1 METEASVLEF
11 QPGAA
16 LAVTFFV
23 ACFSLLL
30 WAILQHIRGASNYP
44 PGPWGL
50 PLVGNLPQLGSAPHL
65 TLMQLT
71 RVYGEVFSLRLGS
84 RRVVVLGSTRVLREA
99 LAKKARHFSDRPPLF
114 TTQLCGSRQ
123 NTVAFGEYSPLQ
135 VQRKKCVM
143 RALHQSVF
151 SNMKHL
157 DQLVAEETE
166 ELVNKFSDNLG
177 KAVDPR
183 SFLRTAV
190 INLAFRLNFGDD
202 NLNSELQQEL
212 ENILD
217 RANDFV
223 ENSAVGGLLDF
234 MPWLHIVFRK
244 EANKIENAVK
254 ELFDFV
260 RKVYTLRKDKY
271 DDGNSCVAVTIAKL
285 VPEIKISNSTT
296 PSNEEMEEFPD
307 NMDFTT
313 SQQNA
318 DPLSQVD
325 CDETVV
331 NLLVDVFGAGLET
344 VSTAFCW
351 SLLYLASDVQL
362 QQDLHEELDR
372 VVGKD
377 RFPSIEDKP
386 NMPLL
391 QATVMEVLRI
401 STVVPFGLP
410 HWTTEDSTVAGYTVS
425 KGTIILVN
433 LWAVNH
439 DPHHFQQPQ
448 LFNPY
453 RFLDDDGQLRDDRY
467 AFMMPFSTGSRR
479 CAGSTL
485 AKAELF
491 LFLGG
496 LLQQFR
502 FGLADKKPDIEGKF
516 GLTLRP
522 KPYKVLANLQ

>member
-1 METEASVLEF
+1 MDYFYGVDTVFANSFSVAIISIVLLF
-11 QPGAA
+11 VFA
-16 LAVTFFV
+16 LLST
-23 ACFSLLL
+23 
-30 WAILQHIRGASNYP
+30 QDQGKRGNFA
-44 PGPWGL
+44 PGPVGL
-50 PLVGNLPQLGSAPHL
+50 PVVGNLLQIGSAPHVTL
-65 TLMQLT
+65 TELSQ
-71 RVYGEVFSLRLGS
+71 VYGEVFSLRLGS
-84 RRVVVLGSTRVLREA
+84 RRVVVLGSTRVLKEA

-151 SNMKHL
+151 SNMQHL

-202 NLNSELQQEL
+202 NLNGELQQEL
-212 ENILD
+212 ENILN

-234 MPWLHIVFRK
+234 VPWLHIIFRK
-244 EANKIENAVK
+244 QANKIENSIK
-254 ELFDFV
+254 ELIGFV
-260 RKVYTLRKDKY
+260 RKVYILRKDQY
-271 DDGNSCVAVTIAKL
+271 EDSSCVAATMGRL
-285 VPEIKISNSTT
+285 VPEIKTKC
-296 PSNEEMEEFPD
+296 
-307 NMDFTT
+307 
-313 SQQNA
+313 A
-318 DPLSQVD
+318 D
-325 CDETVV
+325 E
-331 NLLVDVFGAGLET
+331 VDVSALGQLESTVNILSSDIFGAGLET
-344 VSTAFCW
+344 VSTVFCW
-351 SLLYLASDVQL
+351 SLLYLATDVQL
-362 QQDLHEELDR
+362 QQDLQNELDR

-496 LLQQFR
+496 LLQRCCFEASESPLDLSGQ
-502 FGLADKKPDIEGKF
+502 F

-522 KPYKVLANLQ
+522 QPFKIYVHLRATSDLHNEETENYRSQH